1 MKSTLDKLWKK
12 ALSNSM
18 STKSPHE
25 GKATEWL
32 EDLKSHKDKN
42 SGSATGTHSLV
53 VYTSAIEK
61 PGTWVRVLASVRF
74 FICSVASFLL
84 CCPCDAQEG
93 PISTKVAY
101 LNTNVDSKRHIII
114 RTATLY
120 IYIYIWTA
128 MLYNE
133 INTGQI
139 MKKHTK

>member
-18 STKSPHE
+18 SRKSPHE
-25 GKATEWL
+25 GKATEWI

-42 SGSATGTHSLV
+42 SGSATGTRSLV
-53 VYTSAIEK
+53 VYASATEK

-84 CCPCDAQEG
+84 CCPCDALEE

-139 MKKHTK
+139 MKKNTK

>member
-12 ALSNSM
+12 AISNSM

-25 GKATEWL
+25 GKATEWI

-53 VYTSAIEK
+53 VYASAIEK

>member
-18 STKSPHE
+18 SRKSPHE
-25 GKATEWL
+25 GKATEWI
-32 EDLKSHKDKN
+32 EDLKSHKDKD
-42 SGSATGTHSLV
+42 SGSATGTRSLV
-53 VYTSAIEK
+53 VYASAIEK

-84 CCPCDAQEG
+84 CCPCDALEG

-101 LNTNVDSKRHIII
+101 LNKNVDSKRHIII

-128 MLYNE
+128 LLYNE

>member
-18 STKSPHE
+18 SRKSPHE
-25 GKATEWL
+25 GKATEWI

-42 SGSATGTHSLV
+42 SGSATGTRSLV
-53 VYTSAIEK
+53 VYASAIEK
-61 PGTWVRVLASVRF
+61 PGTWFRVLASVRF

-84 CCPCDAQEG
+84 CCPCDALEG

-120 IYIYIWTA
+120 IYIYIWTV

-139 MKKHTK
+139 MKKNNK